1 MSGSVLGAAFCSQ
14 WSPTERLMAL
24 KRIVPRADVARALR
38 LAGKD
43 QTYCPVMPAWLVVWF
58 VVGLGLFHLDSYRQI
73 FRRLIHSRPAPE
85 RPTLCEAR
93 QRVGAR
99 PAALLCKSVIR
110 LLATPATPGAFYA
123 GMRMMA
129 LDGFTMD
136 VYDSP
141 VNDKAFGRPG
151 SGRGRSAFP
160 QVRVLSLCE
169 AGTHVFWRFLIR
181 KYAVGECTM
190 APYLIRQLQP
200 DMLLMWD
207 KNFFKFAHVQQ
218 VLARGANLLAM
229 VKTGLILRPIQR
241 LCDGSY
247 LAKSY
252 RNAYARDHDLFGV
265 MVRVIEY
272 TFDDPGRK
280 GHGEKHRLITT
291 LLDPVAHPATT
302 LVELYHLRW
311 EEELAIDEL
320 KTHQMIKPQLKS
332 QTPAGVIQE
341 ILGLLLGH
349 FVVRTLMF
357 EAAETKSISPLRI
370 SFTGALN
377 ILEVRL
383 PLYPTTPA
391 AQRKWR
397 QDVIREIS
405 NEILPPRNNRINPR
419 VIKRKMSK
427 WKKKRPEHQ
436 HYPQPTKQ
444 FGQSVTIL
452 C

>member
-1 MSGSVLGAAFCSQ
+1 MSGSLFDAAVWSQ
-14 WSPTERLMAL
+14 WSLSQRFSAL
-24 KRIVPRADVARALR
+24 KRILPKADVARALH
-38 LAGKD
+38 LSGKD
-43 QTYCPVMPAWLVVWF
+43 QTFCRVMPAWLVVWF
-58 VVGLGLFHLDSYRQI
+58 VVGLGLFHRDSYRQI
-73 FRRLIHSRPAPE
+73 FRHLIHARPAPE

-99 PAALLCKSVIR
+99 PLALLCKSVIQ
-110 LLATPATPGAFYA
+110 LLARPATPGAFYA
-123 GMRMMA
+123 GMRLMA
-129 LDGFTMD
+129 LDAFNLD

-141 VNDKAFGRPG
+141 ANDKAFGRPG

-169 AGTHVFWRFLIR
+169 AGTHVLWKSLIR
-181 KYAVGECTM
+181 KYAVGEGTM
-190 APYLIRQLQP
+190 APHLIRHLQA
-200 DMLLMWD
+200 DMLLLWD
-207 KNFFKFAHVQQ
+207 KNFFKFDRIQQ
-218 VLARGANLLAM
+218 VLARGANLLAI
-229 VKTGLILRPIQR
+229 VKTSLVLLPIQR
-241 LCDGSY
+241 FSDGSY

-252 RNAYARDHDLFGV
+252 RNACARDHDLLGII
-265 MVRVIEY
+265 VRVIDY
-272 TFDDPGRK
+272 TFNDPGRK

-302 LVELYHLRW
+302 LIELYHVRW

-320 KTHQMIKPQLKS
+320 KTHQMIKPLLKS

-341 ILGLLLGH
+341 IMGLLLGH

-383 PLYPTTPA
+383 PLYPKTPA
-391 AQRKWR
+391 AQAVWR
-397 QDVIREIS
+397 QDVILEIS
-405 NEILPPRNNRINPR
+405 NEILPPRTNRINPR

-427 WKKKRPEHQ
+427 WKKKRPEHS

-444 FGQSVTIL
+444 FGENIVL
-452 C
+452 LR